1 MVMLDWRKPV
11 LGGQNKFHTPPQI
24 ELNYRQNLY
33 NHRPS
38 IEAGSAPAS
47 LQYKEEKNAHL
58 WAASSQ
64 KKAKEGLGQINKISN
79 FFHFMAYI
87 N

>member
-1 MVMLDWRKPV
+1 MVMPDWRKPV

-47 LQYKEEKNAHL
+47 LQYKEECTPVGSIIPKE
-58 WAASSQ
+58 SQ
-64 KKAKEGLGQINKISN
+64 GGTWPNK
-79 FFHFMAYI
+79 
-87 N
+87 